1 MIFRADLSPLSA
13 PSCSLVFRLSERRK
27 TLVLFNGERMYL
39 PIVLAST
46 SPRRRELLKQIGLD
60 FSVVPA
66 DVDERALPGER
77 AEVHALRLAREKAEV
92 VAGKIARGVVIAA
105 DTIVVLDGQILG
117 KPAGPADA
125 RRMLAQLSGR
135 EHSVMTGIAVAE
147 VPAGRLA
154 TDLAVTAVRFR
165 QLAPEEIDAYVA
177 TGEPLDK
184 AGAYGIQEKGALF
197 VEKID
202 GCYSN
207 VVGLPLA
214 RLGFLLKS
222 FGVRAW

>member
-1 MIFRADLSPLSA
+1 
-13 PSCSLVFRLSERRK
+13 
-27 TLVLFNGERMYL
+27 MYL

>member
-1 MIFRADLSPLSA
+1 
-13 PSCSLVFRLSERRK
+13 
-27 TLVLFNGERMYL
+27 MYL

-214 RLGFLLKS
+214 RLGFLLRS
-222 FGVRAW
+222 FGVRVW

>member
-1 MIFRADLSPLSA
+1 
-13 PSCSLVFRLSERRK
+13 
-27 TLVLFNGERMYL
+27 MYL

-214 RLGFLLKS
+214 RLGFLLK
-222 FGVRAW
+222 